1 VRQIRAGVSPEEEAG
16 MSLVRNWGMVAIFL
30 VATFA
35 LSQEPEGR
43 LMRFPDIHGD
53 KIVFVFGGDI
63 WLASSGGGAA
73 HRITTHPG
81 RELFPKFSPDGKW
94 IAFTGQYDGNFN
106 VYVMSS
112 EGSQPR
118 QLTFYQGS
126 AQQLNDRM
134 GIHNEV
140 LTWTPDS
147 KRIVFLSRRDASN
160 GWVKRQFTVSI
171 DGGLPEPLPMDQ
183 GGLASFNADGT
194 KIAYNRIFRN
204 FRTWKRYTGG
214 LAQDIYIYDLK
225 NNVFEQKIPHTD
237 YTDTFPMWH
246 GNTIY
251 FTSDRGT
258 EHRLNLYTFDLGT
271 KQIEQITHFTD
282 FDVMWPSL
290 GGDSIIFENAGYLY
304 VFDLSKRE
312 PTKLTITLPGERDL
326 TMKHWESVSKNVTDF
341 DIAPDGKRA
350 VFAARGDIFTVP
362 AKDGATRNLTRTPGI
377 REKQVAWSPDGR
389 WIAFVSDRT
398 GEDEIYITPQ
408 DGMGNVDLGKENEIK
423 DKEKDKDK
431 EGAAKQAAEE
441 KERGKDKEQ
450 QITSGY
456 KGFKFAPA
464 WSPDSKKLA
473 WADKDL
479 RLWYVEIN
487 DKKQVEVDRGKY
499 GEITN
504 YSWSPDSKWLAYDK
518 QQQSGLSIVY
528 LYSTA
533 DKKSTAITNELVNSN
548 SGVFDP
554 EGNYLYFLSDRDYN
568 EVLGNIDFE
577 FANPKTT
584 RPYLITL
591 HGDAPSPFP
600 ALSDETAIKREE
612 TALAASDSDKDK
624 GKDKDKDKK
633 DEKKKSAEQKKDDA
647 KVHDEKD
654 SKDVAKNF
662 HIDLEGIQNRI
673 VALPVPAAIIG
684 GLGAAKGF
692 LFYSTQPVQGLS
704 GPLAGEESA
713 LHSYDLKERK
723 EKTVIEGIDRWI
735 ISFDGSKVLY
745 QAQGAYGIIDPK
757 SDGTKKPGEGG
768 LNLAGLRAEI
778 DPPAEWKE
786 MFNEVWRQE
795 RDYFFEASMN
805 GVNWEAIRDKYAP
818 LVPYAANRYD
828 LTYIMGEVIG
838 ELSNSHTYV
847 GGGDQPD
854 LHPVNVGL
862 LGVDY
867 ELDSASGLYRFK
879 KIYVGENWNP
889 QNRSPLTEPGVNV
902 KEGDYLLA
910 VNGRPLRAPQTPDE
924 FLVNT
929 ANETTAITVNSKPD
943 AEGARTLPVKPIADE
958 GQLREFN
965 MVETNRKK
973 VDAATH
979 GRVGYVYIPD
989 MGDAGLNAFVK
1000 QFFPQIRK
1008 EGMIIDIRYN
1018 GGGFVDQLIFERLRR
1033 VLVGMGSARNWENS
1047 TTPPIVFHGYMAC
1060 VTNQYAASDG
1070 DIFSQFFKVYKLGPL
1085 IGERTWGGVRGI
1097 RGDIPLIDGG
1107 YITRPEFAEYGLD
1120 SKWTVENHGV
1130 APDIEVD
1137 NRPDDVFR
1145 GKDAQLERAIQEVMK
1160 QIEANPKTLPQRPP
1174 DLPAYPDGPAM

>member
-1 VRQIRAGVSPEEEAG
+1 
-16 MSLVRNWGMVAIFL
+16 MSFMRSLTIADILLVV
-30 VATFA
+30 TFA
-35 LSQEPEGR
+35 FSQEPEGR

-53 KIVFVFGGDI
+53 KIAFVYGGDI
-63 WLASSGGGAA
+63 WLASSSGGAA

-81 RELFPKFSPDGKW
+81 RELFPKFSQDGKW

-183 GGLASFNADGT
+183 GGLTSFNAEGT

-258 EHRLNLYTFDLGT
+258 EHRYNLYSFDLGT

-290 GGDSIIFENAGYLY
+290 GGDSIIFENAGYLH
-304 VFDLSKRE
+304 VLDLSKRE
-312 PTKLTITLPGERDL
+312 PTKLTITLPGARDL

-398 GEDEIYITPQ
+398 GEDEIYVTPQ

-423 DKEKDKDK
+423 DKDKDA
-431 EGAAKQAAEE
+431 AAKQAAEE
-441 KERGKDKEQ
+441 KERGRDKEQ

-456 KGFKFAPA
+456 KGFKFTPA

-479 RLWYVEIN
+479 RLCYVEIN
-487 DKKQVEVDRGKY
+487 DRKPVEVDRGKY

-504 YSWSPDSKWLAYDK
+504 YSWSPDSKWMVYDK

-548 SGVFDP
+548 SGIFDP

-568 EVLGNIDFE
+568 EVLGNFDFE

-591 HGDAPSPFP
+591 HADAPSPFP
-600 ALSDETAIKREE
+600 ALSDETSIKRED
-612 TALAASDSDKDK
+612 AAAGDSDKDK
-624 GKDKDKDKK
+624 ADRASDKSKDKREDKKKSGDQKK
-633 DEKKKSAEQKKDDA
+633 DEA
-647 KVHDEKD
+647 KAHDEKD

-673 VALPVPAAIIG
+673 VALPVPAAGIS

-692 LFYSTQPVQGLS
+692 IYYSTQPVQGLS

-723 EKTVIEGIDRWI
+723 EKTVIEGVDRWT
-735 ISFDGSKVLY
+735 ISFDGSKILY

-757 SDGTKKPGEGG
+757 SDGPKKPGEGG

-879 KIYVGENWNP
+879 KIYIGENWNP

-910 VNGRPLRAPQTPDE
+910 INGRPLRAPQTPDE

-1000 QFFPQIRK
+1000 EFFPQIRK

-1047 TTPPIVFHGYMAC
+1047 TTPPNVFHGYMAC
-1060 VTNQYAASDG
+1060 ITNQYAASDG

>member
-1 VRQIRAGVSPEEEAG
+1 MPLVRIRA
-16 MSLVRNWGMVAIFL
+16 AIFVWFIL
-30 VATFA
+30 IATLAF
-35 LSQEPEGR
+35 SQQLPEGR

-53 KIVFVFGGDI
+53 KIAFVYGGDI
-63 WLASSGGGAA
+63 WLASASGGAA

-112 EGSQPR
+112 SGSQPR

-126 AQQLNDRM
+126 ATQLNDRM
-134 GIHNEV
+134 GIHNQV
-140 LTWTPDS
+140 ITWTPDS

-160 GWVKRQFTVSI
+160 GWTKRQFTISI

-183 GGLASFNADGT
+183 GGLTSFNADGT

-225 NNVFEQKIPHTD
+225 NNVFEQQIPHTD

-246 GNTIY
+246 GNTVY

-258 EHRLNLYTFDLGT
+258 EHRFNVYAYDLGT
-271 KQIEQITHFTD
+271 KQVEQITHFTE

-290 GGDSIIFENAGYLY
+290 GDSSIVFENGGYLY
-304 VFDLSKRE
+304 VLDLSTRQA
-312 PTKLTITLPGERDL
+312 TKLTIALPGERDL
-326 TMKHWESVSKNVTDF
+326 TMKHWASVSKNITEF

-350 VFAARGDIFTVP
+350 VFAARGDVFTVP
-362 AKDGATRNLTRTPGI
+362 AKEGATRNLTRTPGI
-377 REKQVAWSPDGR
+377 REKEVAWSPDGR

-408 DGMGNVDLGKENEIK
+408 DGMGNVELGKENETK
-423 DKEKDKDK
+423 EKEKDK
-431 EGAAKQAAEE
+431 EAAAKEAARE

-456 KGFKFAPA
+456 KGFKFVPA

-479 RLWYVEIN
+479 RLWYVDI
-487 DKKQVEVDRGKY
+487 DAKKDDRKPVEVDRGKY
-499 GEITN
+499 NEITN
-504 YSWSPDSKWLAYDK
+504 YAWSPDSKWLAYDK
-518 QQQSGLSIVY
+518 AQQSGLSIVY

-533 DKKSTAITNELVNSN
+533 DQKITAVTSELVNSQ
-548 SGVFDP
+548 GPVFDP

-568 EVLGNIDFE
+568 EVLGNFDFE

-584 RPYLITL
+584 RPYLVTL
-591 HGDAPSPFP
+591 RADAASPFP
-600 ALSDETAIKREE
+600 ALSDETAIKHEE
-612 TALAASDSDKDK
+612 PAAEASESEK
-624 GKDKDKDKK
+624 GEKDKDKSKDNRA
-633 DEKKKSAEQKKDDA
+633 DEKKKTSSDDRKKEEV
-647 KVHDEKD
+647 KREREIKEVI
-654 SKDVAKNF
+654 KNF
-662 HIDLEGIQNRI
+662 RIDLEGIQNRI
-673 VALPVPAAIIG
+673 VALPVPPASVSG
-684 GLGAAKGF
+684 MGAAKGF
-692 LFYSTQPVQGLS
+692 LYYSTQPVQGLS
-704 GPLAGEESA
+704 GPLPGEESA
-713 LHSYDLKERK
+713 IHAYDLKERK
-723 EKTVIEGIDRWI
+723 EKTLIEGIDRWT
-735 ISFDGSKVLY
+735 ISFDGTKILY
-745 QAQGAYGIIDPK
+745 QAKEAYGIIDAK
-757 SDGTKKPGEGG
+757 ADGPKKPGEGA
-768 LNLAGLRAEI
+768 LNLSGLRAEI
-778 DPPAEWKE
+778 DPPAEWKQI
-786 MFNEVWRQE
+786 FNEVWRQE
-795 RDYFFEASMN
+795 RDFFFEASMN

-828 LTYIMGEVIG
+828 LTYILGEVIG

-854 LHPVNVGL
+854 LHPVNMGL
-862 LGVDY
+862 LGVDF

-879 KIYVGENWNP
+879 KIYPGENWNP
-889 QNRSPLTEPGVNV
+889 QTRSPLTEPGVNV
-902 KEGDYLLA
+902 REGEYLLA
-910 VNGRPLRAPQTPDE
+910 VNGRALRAPQNPYE
-924 FLVNT
+924 LFVNT
-929 ANETTAITVNSKPD
+929 ANETTAITVNSKPN

-958 GQLREFN
+958 YPLRELN

-979 GRVGYVYIPD
+979 GRVGYLYLPD

-1000 QFFPQIRK
+1000 QYFPQIRK
-1008 EGMIIDIRYN
+1008 EGLIIDVRYN

-1033 VLVGMGSARNWENS
+1033 ILAGMDSARNWESN
-1047 TTPPIVFHGYMAC
+1047 TVPPVVFHGYMAAI
-1060 VTNQYAASDG
+1060 TNQYAASDG
-1070 DIFSQFFKVYKLGPL
+1070 DIFSEFFKVYKLGPL

-1097 RGDIPLIDGG
+1097 RGEFALIDGG
-1107 YITRPEFAEYGLD
+1107 YITRPEFSRYDLN
-1120 SKWTVENHGV
+1120 SKWVVENRGV

-1137 NRPDDVFR
+1137 NRPDDVVR
-1145 GKDAQLERAIQEVMK
+1145 GRDAQLERAIQEVMK
-1160 QIEANPKTLPQRPP
+1160 QIDANPKKLPPRPP
-1174 DLPAYPDGPAM
+1174 DLPAYPEGPAM